1 MEQKIKFIIIGLIG
15 FAIVCLFLFIQA
27 QGVRQQLIKENE
39 ILIKDKTS
47 LENSID
53 SLKEGIGAYEAKI
66 RSLSEDLEEITLER
80 DDFQNRY
87 ELTDKARQELVE
99 KLKSA
104 GQKTEAQAQRR
115 HEPQQI
121 LPAVNTDAYWAEVL
135 KAKTELEFQLPKI
148 RKELNSLRLNNEE
161 LQRQKSGLELEIKTL
176 QDEKGD
182 LESQIEYNQ
191 KMLDKITQELVREK
205 NDNIQLQGKY
215 KAGANEKKALMRQ
228 LSILNNQ
235 KINLERKLQEAQ
247 KERAAV
253 EGKFKEM
260 ESASS
265 DRILQINSLN
275 EQLDAL
281 HSSVA
286 ATVAQEAGKNEKKT
300 PSSIELP
307 PIVVRPQAIL
317 ESKMQKESA
326 IHGVIGRIL
335 AINKESKFVIID
347 LGENAGVR
355 PGDIFGVYRNDLAI
369 ASLEATQVRK
379 DIAACDIK
387 KELQA
392 VKIGDAIR

>member
-1 MEQKIKFIIIGLIG
+1 MEQKTKFIIIGLIG

-27 QGVRQQLIKENE
+27 QGARQQLMKENE

-53 SLKEGIGAYEAKI
+53 QLKGSLSDYEAKVV
-66 RSLSEDLEEITLER
+66 SLGEELEKISLER

-87 ELTDKARQELVE
+87 ELADKARGELVE

-104 GQKTEAQAQRR
+104 GQEAKAQTQQRQA
-115 HEPQQI
+115 PQV
-121 LPAVNTDAYWAEVL
+121 LPAANTDAYWAEIL
-135 KAKTELEFQLPKI
+135 KAKTELELQLPKI
-148 RKELNSLRLNNEE
+148 REELSSLRLNNEE

-176 QDEKGD
+176 QNEKGD
-182 LESQIEYNQ
+182 LDSQIEYNQ
-191 KMLDKITQELVREK
+191 KVLDKVTQELVREK

-247 KERAAV
+247 KEKTAI

-260 ESASS
+260 EAVSL
-265 DRILQINSLN
+265 DRIAQISSLN
-275 EQLDAL
+275 EQLDIL
-281 HSSVA
+281 RSSAA
-286 ATVAQEAGKNEKKT
+286 ATPAQQARGEGEKT

-307 PIVVRPQAIL
+307 PIVVRPQAAL
-317 ESKMQKESA
+317 GPEKEEESA
-326 IHGVIGRIL
+326 APGAIGKIL

-347 LGENAGVR
+347 LGEDAGVNS
-355 PGDIFGVYRNDLAI
+355 GDIFGVYRNGIAI
-369 ASLEATQVRK
+369 ASLEVIQVRK

-387 KELQA
+387 KELQV
-392 VKIGDAIR
+392 VKVGDVIR